1 MDNAQ
6 LRKVLDAIK
15 SWVPNAEL
23 LVRTGTR

>member
-23 LVRTGTR
+23 LVRAGTR